1 MDIRRATDDDHI
13 GVWEI
18 LEPVFRAGDT
28 YTIDADISRDDALA
42 YWFDVQKQ
50 TFVAEA
56 DGRIIGT
63 YYIRANQAGGG
74 AHVCNCGY
82 MTHPAA
88 RGQGVARAMLEHSL
102 DLAPRIGYRAMQYN
116 FVVSTNT
123 RAVQTWQRY
132 GFDIVGTLPMAF
144 HHPQMGDVDA
154 YVMYKHL

>member
-144 HHPQMGDVDA
+144 HHPQIGDVDA

>member
-18 LEPVFRAGDT
+18 MEPVFQAGDT

-56 DGRIIGT
+56 DGQIIGT

-154 YVMYKHL
+154 YVMYKNL

>member
-28 YTIDADISRDDALA
+28 YSIDADISRDDALA

>member
-18 LEPVFRAGDT
+18 MEPVFQAGDT

-56 DGRIIGT
+56 DGQIIGT

-88 RGQGVARAMLEHSL
+88 RSQGVARAMLEHSL

>member
-1 MDIRRATDDDHI
+1 
-13 GVWEI
+13 
-18 LEPVFRAGDT
+18 
-28 YTIDADISRDDALA
+28 
-42 YWFDVQKQ
+42 
-50 TFVAEA
+50 
-56 DGRIIGT
+56 
-63 YYIRANQAGGG
+63 
-74 AHVCNCGY
+74 
-82 MTHPAA
+82 
-88 RGQGVARAMLEHSL
+88 MLEHSL

>member
-28 YTIDADISRDDALA
+28 YTIDADISRADALA

-132 GFDIVGTLPMAF
+132 GFDIVGTLPMSF

>member
-18 LEPVFRAGDT
+18 MEPVFQAGDT

-42 YWFDVQKQ
+42 YWFDVQKH

-56 DGRIIGT
+56 NGRIIGT

>member
-18 LEPVFRAGDT
+18 LETVFRAGDT

>member
-63 YYIRANQAGGG
+63 YYIRANQTGGG

-144 HHPQMGDVDA
+144 HHPQIGYVDA

>member
-28 YTIDADISRDDALA
+28 YSIDADISRDDALA

-63 YYIRANQAGGG
+63 YYIRANQTGGG

>member
-18 LEPVFRAGDT
+18 MEPVFRAGDT

-123 RAVQTWQRY
+123 LAVQTWQRY

>member
-63 YYIRANQAGGG
+63 YYIRANQTGGG

-144 HHPQMGDVDA
+144 HHPQIGDVDA

>member
-28 YTIDADISRDDALA
+28 YSIDADISRDDALA
-42 YWFDVQKQ
+42 YWFDVQKH

-56 DGRIIGT
+56 NGRIIGT

>member
-63 YYIRANQAGGG
+63 YYIRANQTGGG

>member
-28 YTIDADISRDDALA
+28 YSIDADISRDDALA

-56 DGRIIGT
+56 DGQIIGT

-88 RGQGVARAMLEHSL
+88 RGLGVARAMLEHSL

-144 HHPQMGDVDA
+144 HHPQLGDVDA

>member
-42 YWFDVQKQ
+42 YWFDVQKH

-56 DGRIIGT
+56 NGRIIGT

>member
-18 LEPVFRAGDT
+18 MEPVFQAGDT

-56 DGRIIGT
+56 DGQIIGT

-82 MTHPAA
+82 MTHPAV
-88 RGQGVARAMLEHSL
+88 RGLGVARAMLEHSL

>member
-63 YYIRANQAGGG
+63 YYIRSNQTGGG

-144 HHPQMGDVDA
+144 HHPQRGDVDA

>member
-144 HHPQMGDVDA
+144 HHPQLGDVDA

>member
-28 YTIDADISRDDALA
+28 YTIDADISRADALA

-56 DGRIIGT
+56 DGQIIGT

-144 HHPQMGDVDA
+144 HHPQMGLLWKLIV
-154 YVMYKHL
+154 Y

>member
-28 YTIDADISRDDALA
+28 YSIDADISRDDALA

-63 YYIRANQAGGG
+63 YYIRANQTGGG

-144 HHPQMGDVDA
+144 HHPQLGDVDA
-154 YVMYKHL
+154 YVMYKNL

>member
-63 YYIRANQAGGG
+63 YYIRANQTGGG

-144 HHPQMGDVDA
+144 HHPQLGYVDA
-154 YVMYKHL
+154 YVMYKNL

>member
-63 YYIRANQAGGG
+63 YYIRANQTGGG

-144 HHPQMGDVDA
+144 HHPQIGDVDA
-154 YVMYKHL
+154 YVRYKHL